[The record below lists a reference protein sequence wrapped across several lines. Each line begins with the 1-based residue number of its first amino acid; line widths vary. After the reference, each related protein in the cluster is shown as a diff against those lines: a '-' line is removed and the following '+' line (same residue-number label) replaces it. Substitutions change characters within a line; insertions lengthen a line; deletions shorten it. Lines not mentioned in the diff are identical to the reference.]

1 MRTFK
6 NMISMALPD
15 ALFLCSQANEE
26 PGATEGNIYDMGYKL
41 SEEVA
46 TFIRESCPGSN
57 LARLTFIGHSLGG
70 LIIRAALPYLEKFK
84 DKMYGYLSLCS
95 PHLGYMYKSGK
106 LFSAGMWILKKWK
119 KSNALSQLQMTDAKD
134 LEKTVL
140 YDLSRQEGLN
150 WFKQI
155 VFVSSFQDQYA
166 PFDSARIQ
174 ICSDAAKDPVK
185 GNIYI
190 KMVNNLLSRVQVDT
204 LYRLDVNFQIQETN
218 LDSIIGR
225 TAHILVLESEDLMRM
240 LVSRYKDFF

>member
-6 NMISMALPD
+6 NVISMALPD

-26 PGATEGNIYDMGYKL
+26 SGATEGNIYDMGYKL

-46 TFIRESCPGSN
+46 TFIRESCPGNN

-119 KSNALSQLQMTDAKD
+119 KSNALAQLQMTDAKD

-140 YDLSRQEGLN
+140 YDLSR
-150 WFKQI
+150 
-155 VFVSSFQDQYA
+155 
-166 PFDSARIQ
+166 
-174 ICSDAAKDPVK
+174 
-185 GNIYI
+185 
-190 KMVNNLLSRVQVDT
+190 
-204 LYRLDVNFQIQETN
+204 
-218 LDSIIGR
+218 
-225 TAHILVLESEDLMRM
+225 
-240 LVSRYKDFF
+240 